1 MVLQDIKLKLNR
13 ACKSLLKLVLLFWQA
28 YAIFNPIMDVI
39 PVTPALFFFP
49 TLSLSLCLASC
60 WSLRWNLYYSKKK
73 EKKAGSLE
81 ILEQLQPKHT
91 YIKAHHSFGPS
102 NSSPQAHKL
111 CPVRFAKTNPGR
123 SSRHRQRRSGRREGN
138 FELEWGQFRNSTCEN
153 PRRARPGP
161 SRRAEAAAV

>member
-1 MVLQDIKLKLNR
+1 MPFSTQSWMLFLSRLH
-13 ACKSLLKLVLLFWQA
+13 SFFFLLLVLVFVWQA
-28 YAIFNPIMDVI
+28 AEVYDETFI
-39 PVTPALFFFP
+39 
-49 TLSLSLCLASC
+49 TL
-60 WSLRWNLYYSKKK
+60 KKRK
-73 EKKAGSLE
+73 KKAGSLE